1 MTQPQPPLE
10 TLINQLNAGDPN
22 NPDAEWQ
29 AAIALGDVTP
39 AAART
44 RAVEALIAVMQAGR
58 AHALTRSHAVESLGR
73 LQAVEAIPILLNAA
87 ENDNYRLVR
96 AYALSALGRL
106 ATDAAIV
113 ERLLQRLPA
122 ESFYG
127 ARAEAVAAAAAIALR
142 ADDNVLRQRVAG
154 VLRQQRIAEAASA
167 APGAVRII
175 AEIDRALPRLQ
186 APEA

>member
-29 AAIALGDVTP
+29 AAITLGNVTSS
-39 AAART
+39 AART
-44 RAVEALIAVMQAGR
+44 RAIEALIAVMQEGR

-73 LQAVEAIPILLNAA
+73 LEAVEALPILLNAA

-106 ATDAAIV
+106 ATDATIV
-113 ERLLQRLPA
+113 ERLLQRLPS
-122 ESFYG
+122 EVFYG

-142 ADDNVLRQRVAG
+142 AGDDALRQRVVGA
-154 VLRQQRIAEAASA
+154 LRQQRITEVASG
-167 APGAVRII
+167 APGSVRII
-175 AEIDRALPRLQ
+175 AEIDRALPRLE